1 MSDPLKMRQVCAL
14 VDELI
19 ETAQGSAQ
27 EEIEELERQ
36 LVELKEELSRAR
48 LQNAIVY
55 GTSHPEIYKTVEDE
69 LREQLA
75 EAQVFEALWTGACE
89 VAEND
94 PVQAIYRL
102 REQVTLLRDAL
113 TDAVAA
119 LEHRWEV
126 VANRAAP
133 IMESVIDAAHT
144 KGVEAL
150 AATEH

>member
-1 MSDPLKMRQVCAL
+1 MTPDLKQLLLDLAHFKHDDLSIAIDAKYR
-14 VDELI
+14 
-19 ETAQGSAQ
+19 
-27 EEIEELERQ
+27 IEELERQ
-36 LVELKEELSRAR
+36 LVELKEELRRAR

-69 LREQLA
+69 
-75 EAQVFEALWTGACE
+75 
-89 VAEND
+89 
-94 PVQAIYRL
+94 L

-144 KGVEAL
+144 KGIEAL
-150 AATEH
+150 ADTEPKEMKCLTT